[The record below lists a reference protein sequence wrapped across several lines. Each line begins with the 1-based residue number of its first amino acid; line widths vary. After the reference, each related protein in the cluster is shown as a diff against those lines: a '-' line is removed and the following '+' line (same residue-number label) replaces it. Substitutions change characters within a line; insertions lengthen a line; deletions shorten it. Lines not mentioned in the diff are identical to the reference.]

1 VSEDRVPTEVMR
13 LAERRAEARRRGDFA
28 EADDL
33 RDAIR
38 RAGFEVTDSPSGS
51 TVVRRADLGG
61 EPEPEPES
69 VRPEDVPSLLDQP
82 ASCDVTIHWLVEG
95 WPQDASRGITSFRAF
110 DRGRSSQHVVVELLD
125 ERPEWPPEVDRLRV
139 APSVGWAG
147 ARNAGLKRSRG
158 RVVVIVDGSV
168 EATGDVLTPLIR
180 ALDDLTV
187 GVTGPF
193 GIVTDDLREFRPS
206 EGPEVDAVEGYVLAF
221 RRELI
226 EAGVAFDPKFR
237 FYRTADIEFSFQVK
251 ARGLRATVTPVP
263 IRRHEHRM
271 WTATPEEERARL
283 SKRNFYRFLDRW
295 RGRTDLLVKPPPPTS
310 PR

>member
-1 VSEDRVPTEVMR
+1 M
-13 LAERRAEARRRGDFA
+13 
-28 EADDL
+28 
-33 RDAIR
+33 
-38 RAGFEVTDSPSGS
+38 
-51 TVVRRADLGG
+51 
-61 EPEPEPES
+61 
-69 VRPEDVPSLLDQP
+69 
-82 ASCDVTIHWLVEG
+82 
-95 WPQDASRGITSFRAF
+95 
-110 DRGRSSQHVVVELLD
+110 
-125 ERPEWPPEVDRLRV
+125 
-139 APSVGWAG
+139 
-147 ARNAGLKRSRG
+147 
-158 RVVVIVDGSV
+158 VVIADGSV

-180 ALDDLTV
+180 AMDDLTV

-283 SKRNFYRFLDRW
+283 SRRNFYRFLDRW